1 MNKLLL
7 ACLLVLAPVT
17 LASADLK
24 VAVVDL
30 GKAFDQYYETK
41 DAQAKL
47 KEKQDGYQKEIQ
59 GYITDYQRMGDEAS
73 ALDKAQNDP
82 TLSAAARQDKA
93 TALNAKKQDLVNLG
107 NKIQEM
113 KVERSREIQEE
124 LLRRH
129 KEIVDKIS
137 KVITDYCGPQ
147 NYDLVI
153 DKSSASAASGV
164 SIVLY
169 NSNKLID
176 ITADIITLLN
186 KTAPAAG
193 KTTPASPAASAAP
206 TAAPATP

>member
-7 ACLLVLAPVT
+7 VCLLVLAPVS

-24 VAVVDL
+24 IAVIDL
-30 GKAFDQYYETK
+30 SKAFDSYYVTK

-59 GYITDYQRMGDEAS
+59 DLITDYQHMGEEAQK
-73 ALDKAQNDP
+73 LDASVKDP
-82 TLSAAARQDKA
+82 TLSKAAQDDKSKA
-93 TALNAKKQDLVNLG
+93 LDAKKQDLVNMG

-113 KVERSREIQEE
+113 KVERTREIQEE
-124 LLRRH
+124 LFRRH
-129 KEIVDKIS
+129 KEIVDEIS
-137 KVITDYCGPQ
+137 KVINDYSGPQ
-147 NYDLVI
+147 GYDLVI

-169 NSNKLID
+169 NSSKLID

-186 KTAPAAG
+186 KTAPAPG
-193 KTTPASPAASAAP
+193 TTEAP
-206 TAAPATP
+206 SGATPTPAAPASH